1 MRQYL
6 KFCAG
11 VAENQNCGVGWKDNQ
26 AADCELKLF
35 FFFFYLFF
43 IFLMYIQ
50 VF

>member
-35 FFFFYLFF
+35 FFSFIYFLFF
-43 IFLMYIQ
+43 
-50 VF
+50 